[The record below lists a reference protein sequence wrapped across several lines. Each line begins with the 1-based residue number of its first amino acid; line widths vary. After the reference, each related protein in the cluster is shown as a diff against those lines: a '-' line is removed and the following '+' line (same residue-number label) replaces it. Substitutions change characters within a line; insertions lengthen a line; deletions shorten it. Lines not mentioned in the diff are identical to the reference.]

1 MASTYETLDIEQVVQ
16 IGLVEEEHEEAVLTC
31 STTNEDHFMRW
42 TDECVK
48 LLIALYQVH
57 EPKFADVNFKN
68 KSVWETIATEMT
80 KKGYHPTAVQCSNK
94 WKQLKKSFVEV
105 EDNKRTT
112 GRGKKTC
119 KFYNE
124 LGNILGFKPGVNPV
138 STASNSGRGEITE
151 RKSQVKNESTEEE
164 ETEDRTPTKKR
175 KRSDSGRPK
184 ASGEAILK
192 LMEECREERKAR
204 EERQYAYL
212 QKMHEDK
219 MKILSGFLEI
229 LKK

>member
-1 MASTYETLDIEQVVQ
+1 MRKIVDRVVSGARAEVRRCQ
-16 IGLVEEEHEEAVLTC
+16 LQKQERMGNNCHR
-31 STTNEDHFMRW
+31 NE
-42 TDECVK
+42 
-48 LLIALYQVH
+48 
-57 EPKFADVNFKN
+57 
-68 KSVWETIATEMT
+68 
-80 KKGYHPTAVQCSNK
+80 KKGYNPTAVQCSNK

-112 GRGKKTC
+112 GRGKKSC

-151 RKSQVKNESTEEE
+151 EKSQVKNEGTGEE

-204 EERQYAYL
+204 EERQFA
-212 QKMHEDK
+212 
-219 MKILSGFLEI
+219 F
-229 LKK
+229 